1 MQFVPCTFA
10 QPLECKQ
17 GRIGESYSRS
27 PLRKETYSQLDGM
40 ADTYLSSPHAW
51 VVHTSFSPPDRA
63 GEDDRRPWGP
73 PVAKGRLI
81 GGWGSGI
88 IEAGEYQILFNGS
101 CALNDV
107 FYYLI
112 AQQW

>member
-63 GEDDRRPWGP
+63 GEDDRRPWGS
-73 PVAKGRLI
+73 PVGSARGKRKINRGVGERDNR
-81 GGWGSGI
+81 GGGI
-88 IEAGEYQILFNGS
+88 SNTVQRKLRPK
-101 CALNDV
+101 
-107 FYYLI
+107 
-112 AQQW
+112 